1 MIHFICYLK
10 RKKTD
15 HYIVEL
21 LKEIFNCDIKDI
33 SNLIDEEKSLIKFEN
48 RILDDISEF
57 QVELNIYCIDE
68 RRVKDLKLNNN
79 VSLGIAISK
88 NINEDIAVND
98 ENICDNPYQWIL
110 IKQNRLFLVEEED
123 NEDNNG
129 ITLNQNN
136 RIEIMYN
143 NSI

>member
-21 LKEIFNCDIKDI
+21 LKEIFNCEIKQI
-33 SNLIDEEKSLIKFEN
+33 SRLIDEEKSLIKFEN
-48 RILDDISEF
+48 RVLDDISEF
-57 QVELNIYCIDE
+57 QVELNIYCID
-68 RRVKDLKLNNN
+68 VKRARELQLNNN
-79 VSLGIAISK
+79 IFLGIAISK
-88 NINEDIAVND
+88 SINEDIIVND
-98 ENICDNPYQWIL
+98 ENICDDPYQWIL
-110 IKQNRLFLVEEED
+110 IRQNNLFLVEEDD

-129 ITLNQNN
+129 ITLNQNSI
-136 RIEIMYN
+136 IEITYN

>member
-33 SNLIDEEKSLIKFEN
+33 SNLTDEEKSLIKFEN

-110 IKQNRLFLVEEED
+110 IKQNSLFLVEEED

>member
-21 LKEIFNCDIKDI
+21 LKEIFNCDIKEI

-48 RILDDISEF
+48 RILDDVSEF

-68 RRVKDLKLNNN
+68 RRIKELKFNNN

-88 NINEDIAVND
+88 SINEDIAVND
-98 ENICDNPYQWIL
+98 ENICDNPYRWIL
-110 IKQNRLFLVEEED
+110 IKQNSLFLVEEDD

-129 ITLNQNN
+129 ITLNPNN
-136 RIEIMYN
+136 RIEITYN
-143 NSI
+143 NPI

>member
-10 RKKTD
+10 KKKTD

-21 LKEIFNCDIKDI
+21 LKEIFNCDIKEI

-68 RRVKDLKLNNN
+68 RRVEELKFNNN
-79 VSLGIAISK
+79 ISLGIAISK

-110 IKQNRLFLVEEED
+110 IKQNSLFLVEEEED
-123 NEDNNG
+123 DNNG

-136 RIEIMYN
+136 RIEIPYN

>member
-1 MIHFICYLK
+1 M
-10 RKKTD
+10 
-15 HYIVEL
+15 
-21 LKEIFNCDIKDI
+21 
-33 SNLIDEEKSLIKFEN
+33 
-48 RILDDISEF
+48 
-57 QVELNIYCIDE
+57 ELNIYCIDE
-68 RRVKDLKLNNN
+68 RRVSKLELNNN

-88 NINEDIAVND
+88 SINEDIVVND

-110 IKQNRLFLVEEED
+110 IKQNSLFLVEEDD

-136 RIEIMYN
+136 RIEITYN

>member
-21 LKEIFNCDIKDI
+21 LKEIFNCDIKEI

-48 RILDDISEF
+48 RILDDVSEF

-68 RRVKDLKLNNN
+68 RRIKELKFNNN

-88 NINEDIAVND
+88 SINEDIAVND

-110 IKQNRLFLVEEED
+110 IKQNRLFLVEEDD

-129 ITLNQNN
+129 ITLNPNN
-136 RIEIMYN
+136 RIEITYN
-143 NSI
+143 NPI